1 METGANDVLLVEDEC
16 DGTRVERLIPYV
28 WDQVVKKVDI
38 KAGLVTVDW
47 LHEYDQ

>member
-28 WDQVVKKVDI
+28 WDQVVKQVDI
-38 KAGLVTVDW
+38 EAGLVTVDW